1 MGKNGKARDLE
12 VDPVRAMAIN
22 NVRTQ
27 VKGEKMY
34 LTPAHAQKVE
44 NSSGAWT
51 RTRVIN
57 VTLGA

>member
-1 MGKNGKARDLE
+1 MNGKVRDLE
-12 VDPVRAMAIN
+12 VDSARVMAIN
-22 NVRTQ
+22 NVRAQ
-27 VKGEKMY
+27 VKDKKMY